1 MHVEARTPATGRRR
15 ERGRGGAGGEA
26 TLGLGDRLLQ
36 ESAIMRLLL
45 LAFDRTMTSSIYK
58 LKRLKINGLSP

>member
-1 MHVEARTPATGRRR
+1 MEARTPAAGRRR
-15 ERGRGGAGGEA
+15 ERGRGGVGEEA
-26 TLGLGDRLLQ
+26 ALGLEDRLLQ

-45 LAFDRTMTSSIYK
+45 LAFHRTITFSIYK